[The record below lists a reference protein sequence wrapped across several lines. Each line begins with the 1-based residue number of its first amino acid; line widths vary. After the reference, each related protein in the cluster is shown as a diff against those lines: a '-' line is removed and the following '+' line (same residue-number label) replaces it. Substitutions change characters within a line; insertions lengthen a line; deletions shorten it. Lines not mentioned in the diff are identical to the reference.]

1 MLKKIKNEEKEKK
14 ICPNL
19 DLNLQPY
26 RTKKSGTECSIY
38 WATEFQFTKSEKQK
52 DIIHYYNFLNP
63 TFSKFFL
70 KFLVTFWF
78 LDNIYHQF
86 PLRYFNDQS
95 TDSSQ
100 CKKKL
105 FLHLNGSEWM
115 FYPSFCKIGHYIKFQ
130 IWRKKCFSAKFELLV
145 PAQT

>member
-1 MLKKIKNEEKEKK
+1 MLKKIKTEEKEKK
-14 ICPNL
+14 IWPNL
-19 DLNLQPY
+19 DSNLQPF
-26 RTKKSGTECSIY
+26 RTKKFLRVLYLLSY
-38 WATEFQFTKSEKQK
+38 KFLFTIFEKK
-52 DIIHYYNFLNP
+52 EGLIHFDNFANL

-100 CKKKL
+100 CKK
-105 FLHLNGSEWM
+105 
-115 FYPSFCKIGHYIKFQ
+115 YCFCI
-130 IWRKKCFSAKFELLV
+130 
-145 PAQT
+145 